1 MRIDPTRFELGA
13 DSFGDPATDSGMVL
27 SDAEQ
32 VRLLV
37 REAQLA
43 EAVGLDVFSIG
54 EHYRPGNVDTAT
66 PVLLAAAAQ
75 ATSRIGLGT
84 AVTVLSTN
92 DPVRLYQAFATVDA
106 ISNGR
111 ARLILG
117 RASSVESFPLFGFDM
132 ADYEELFEENLDLLV
147 RLMRED
153 RVTWSGRHRSPL
165 RDVRLQPRMP
175 EGGIPAW
182 IGIGGSPESVVR
194 AARYG
199 LPLVI
204 SVVGGRPERF
214 AGHADLYLRAL
225 AQLGQPELPIAHHAN
240 GLIAETDDEARDAYW
255 PHWEA
260 LMAQASVER
269 GFAAPTRSLY
279 AEEVTTGALF
289 VGSPETV
296 AGRIASIA
304 RSNHLSRF
312 DLKYDL
318 PGISREA
325 RERTIRLL
333 GEKVAPR
340 VRELLD
346 GQADDWQV
354 RGRPPAGLLD
364 ESSAPG

>member
-1 MRIDPTRFELGA
+1 MQVDPTRFEIGA
-13 DSFGDPATDSGMVL
+13 DSFGDPATDSGTVL
-27 SDAEQ
+27 DDADQ

-37 REAQLA
+37 QEAQLA
-43 EAVGLDVFSIG
+43 ESVGLDVFSIG

-92 DPVRLYQAFATVDA
+92 DPVRLYQAFATIDA

-117 RASSVESFPLFGFDM
+117 RASSVESFQLFGFDL
-132 ADYEELFEENLDLLV
+132 ADYEELFEENLELFV

-165 RDVRLQPRMP
+165 QDVRLQPRMP
-175 EGGIPAW
+175 KGGIPAW

-204 SVVGGRPERF
+204 SVVGGAPERF
-214 AGHADLYLRAL
+214 AAHSDLYLRAL
-225 AQLGQPELPIAHHAN
+225 DQLGKPELPIAHHGN
-240 GLIAETDDEARDAYW
+240 GLLAETDEEARDAYW

-269 GFAAPTRSLY
+269 GFAPPTRRLY

-289 VGSPETV
+289 VGSVESV
-296 AGRIASIA
+296 ARRIASVA

-318 PGISREA
+318 PGIPRDA

-340 VRELLD
+340 VRELLA
-346 GQADDWQV
+346 QRPDDWQV
-354 RGRPPAGLLD
+354 RGRPPAELMD
-364 ESSAPG
+364 QTAARE